1 MQMETFGQTLLAS
14 EKACKTVYKS
24 IIKKRPPLL
33 KARENG
39 CLRKMRTWTGTIH
52 NCLPFLC
59 TTETKLRSCQFMFLH
74 RWIATNDFLFKIG
87 LKQAESCSLC
97 GEFTETLASLFWYIC
112 KYTQNFWKEI
122 YQWITQNTTLNKPI
136 AFSPLICLGLTDNI
150 SDLLLHHLFLIAKR
164 YIYTC
169 KLTNCNPVLQVYIQ
183 TLMNSMPLGQINSLI
198 LNKSKSSKS

>member
-39 CLRKMRTWTGTIH
+39 CLRKMWTWTGTIH

-59 TTETKLRSCQFMFLH
+59 TTETKLWLCQFMFLH

-87 LKQAESCSLC
+87 LKQAESCFYC
-97 GEFTETLASLFWYIC
+97 GEFTETLASLFWYFQVHSKLLERNLSI
-112 KYTQNFWKEI
+112 
-122 YQWITQNTTLNKPI
+122 
-136 AFSPLICLGLTDNI
+136 DN
-150 SDLLLHHLFLIAKR
+150 SKHYLKQ
-164 YIYTC
+164 
-169 KLTNCNPVLQVYIQ
+169 TNCL
-183 TLMNSMPLGQINSLI
+183 L
-198 LNKSKSSKS
+198 SSYLSWTNW